1 MVERPERLMIE
12 TDRHRISGAVTVAR
26 DGNRNRI
33 SEMLGASER
42 DFIGLTDVTIE
53 PFDGGNVL
61 HCEFLVLAR
70 NKIVFALPV
79 ND

>member
-1 MVERPERLMIE
+1 
-12 TDRHRISGAVTVAR
+12 
-26 DGNRNRI
+26 
-33 SEMLGASER
+33 MLGASER